1 MKAFKIPAG
10 LLLVVI
16 GTAFVAVTHADTLED
31 ARSLMRQGR
40 HDDAIRRLDSHLRT
54 SPNDSS
60 ARFLKGV
67 ALAEAGRSQ
76 EAIDTFSAL
85 VRDFPELPEPH
96 NNLAVLYAAAGD
108 LEKARFHLLEA
119 VRIHPSY
126 ATAHENLGDVYGK
139 MAALSYSKALS
150 FDGENQSVRAKHML
164 AEELGGIEGG
174 SRTASAAMT
183 APAPPLTIAAA
194 PSLPTAAQMPSED
207 IEDKVLVTLRS
218 WADAWSSQD
227 VDAYLGHYSQR
238 FVPAKGRS
246 RESWTILRRKRISA
260 PQFIELRIA
269 RPRVSRT
276 DDDRASVTFQQSYR
290 SDNYADQT
298 IKRLDLVREGEGWK
312 IISERTD
319 N

>member
-1 MKAFKIPAG
+1 MKAFGLPAG

-16 GTAFVAVTHADTLED
+16 GTALVAVTHADTLDD

-40 HDDAIRRLDSHLRT
+40 YDDAIRRLDNHLRT
-54 SPNDSS
+54 SPDDSS
-60 ARFLKGV
+60 ARFLRGV
-67 ALAEAGRSQ
+67 ALAEAGRRQ
-76 EAIDTFSAL
+76 EAIDGFSTL

-96 NNLAVLYAAAGD
+96 NNLAVLYAAAGN

-139 MAALSYSKALS
+139 MAALSFSKALAL
-150 FDGENQSVRAKHML
+150 DGANRSVRAKYML
-164 AEELGGIEGG
+164 VEELGGIEGG
-174 SRTASAAMT
+174 SRAASSAMT
-183 APAPPLTIAAA
+183 APAPSLAIAAA
-194 PSLPTAAQMPSED
+194 SSLPTAAPAPSED
-207 IEDKVLVTLRS
+207 IEDRVLVTLRS

-227 VDAYLGHYSQR
+227 VDAYLGHYSQS

-260 PQFIELRIA
+260 PQFIDLRIVQ
-269 RPRVSRT
+269 PRVIRT
-276 DDDRASVTFQQSYR
+276 DDDRASVRFQQSYR

-298 IKRLDLVREGEGWK
+298 IKRLDLVREGEDWK
-312 IISERTD
+312 IISERTE